1 MEKTL
6 ELNPNEVIAFLQK
19 RPENFTLDD
28 LIQFIKAKG
37 IRMIDFMYPAEDGR
51 VKTLNFVI
59 NNLEYAETILTE
71 GERVDGSSLFPSFV
85 EAGNSD
91 LYVIPRYRTAFVD
104 PFCEIP
110 TLCLLCNFYNKDGK
124 AFSGAPYQTLLRQKL
139 SSRSLQG

>member
-71 GERVDGSSLFPSFV
+71 GERVDGSSRQQRP
-85 EAGNSD
+85 
-91 LYVIPRYRTAFVD
+91 
-104 PFCEIP
+104 
-110 TLCLLCNFYNKDGK
+110 LCHSPLPDG
-124 AFSGAPYQTLLRQKL
+124 LR
-139 SSRSLQG
+139 